1 MAPPPGVVGADVYI
15 ERVVAVRDEQLCRF
29 EPFLH
34 VTPLFRKLLARQR
47 TLAPVLDHTFW
58 GKAQRHGEVRAAGL
72 LNLLDDLA
80 GKAQPVFQT
89 AAVFIR
95 AVIEKA
101 DGELV
106 DEIALVHRV
115 DLHAVKP
122 GALGIV
128 GALAEALNNGVN
140 LIHGQGTAGLV
151 QPAVGDRRGR
161 DRRKLAEICRNRDAA
176 EAAGHLQKDLAAVGV
191 DAFGHLPA
199 CPDKMHG
206 VVCAVR
212 AVGHG
217 LHFHRAV
224 GKRDARDDKARAA
237 FGALGVVINAA
248 LVKAALRVRQSER
261 AHRGHGKSV
270 FHLYLADTDRRKKLR
285 IFHCALLCCV

>member
-1 MAPPPGVVGADVYI
+1 M
-15 ERVVAVRDEQLCRF
+15 
-29 EPFLH
+29 
-34 VTPLFRKLLARQR
+34 
-47 TLAPVLDHTFW
+47 
-58 GKAQRHGEVRAAGL
+58 
-72 LNLLDDLA
+72 
-80 GKAQPVFQT
+80 
-89 AAVFIR
+89 
-95 AVIEKA
+95 IEKA

-115 DLHAVKP
+115 NLHAVKP

-224 GKRDARDDKARAA
+224 GKRDAVMIRPVPA

-261 AHRGHGKSV
+261 PIGAMANRFFICTLPILIGVKSSGYFIVPSCVV
-270 FHLYLADTDRRKKLR
+270 FENARKVNV
-285 IFHCALLCCV
+285 FTLLI